1 MTAEYLNP
9 ENATKLLKSALDN
22 ADNLGNIPEREG
34 IVAKINALE
43 SFIDGEPVAHLSP
56 EYFNTVEKIH
66 NHQTFEVTRP
76 KDERKYQM
84 RSKIGEAAIR
94 LTTAVS
100 NLQTFLNEEGDK
112 LADDL
117 IREIGQL
124 AIAYPATEEDK
135 AKAAAQFV
143 KRANRKGK

>member
-9 ENATKLLKSALDN
+9 ENATKLLQSALDY
-22 ADNLGNIPEREG
+22 ADDLGNIPEREG

-43 SFIDGEPVAHLSP
+43 PFIGGEPVAHLSP
-56 EYFNTVEKIH
+56 EYFNAVQKIH
-66 NHQTFEVTRP
+66 ANQTFEVLRP
-76 KDERKYQM
+76 KDQRKYQM

-94 LTTAVS
+94 LVTAIS
-100 NLQTFLNEEGDK
+100 NLQTFLNEEGDE
-112 LADDL
+112 LADEL
-117 IREIGQL
+117 IQEIGQL

-135 AKAAAQFV
+135 AKAAAKFV